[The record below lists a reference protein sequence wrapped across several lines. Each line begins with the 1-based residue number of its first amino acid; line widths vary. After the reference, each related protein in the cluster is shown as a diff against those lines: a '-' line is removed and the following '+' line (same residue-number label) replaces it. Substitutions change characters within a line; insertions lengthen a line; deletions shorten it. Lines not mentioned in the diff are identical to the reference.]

1 MISVIYVFLS
11 IYSNIVLFSFASTS
25 RLIVR
30 CLSQAMITTVEIII
44 AIPISPNRLNSF
56 PKKAHPKKAAEI
68 GSIDDKID
76 PGTAPI
82 LLTPSK

>member
-1 MISVIYVFLS
+1 MCLS

-30 CLSQAMITTVEIII
+30 CLSQAMIITVAIII

-56 PKKAHPKKAAEI
+56 QNPPKKAAEI

-76 PGTAPI
+76 P
-82 LLTPSK
+82 

>member
-1 MISVIYVFLS
+1 MLLS
-11 IYSNIVLFSFASTS
+11 IHSNIVLFSFVSTS

-30 CLSQAMITTVEIII
+30 CLSQAMITTVAIII

-68 GSIDDKID
+68 GSIEDKID
-76 PGTAPI
+76 PDTAPI
-82 LLTPSK
+82 RLTPSNRH